1 MQIHSKMASL
11 GHPDIGAEDV
21 VIQVEGLYK
30 RYGKLVA
37 VKGIDFAVKPG
48 EIFGLIGPDG
58 AGKTTTFHILG
69 GVKEASAGNIQIL
82 GKQPRDARLSIGY
95 LTQQFSLYLDLSID
109 ENLRYSAGLR
119 QVPQQLFTQ
128 RRDKYL
134 RLMSLEKFGDRLAG
148 RLSGGMKQKLA
159 LCCALVSQ
167 PRILLL
173 DEPTTGVDPVS
184 RREFWDVLAAVAN
197 EGVTIVVA
205 TPYLDEAERCH
216 RIALMYEGQIQ
227 QIGTLSQ
234 LRDTLG
240 LQRLE
245 VRTPQIEVAERVL
258 MGQLLPLLP
267 PPTPPYQ
274 GGASPAVTSPPYQEG
289 TFPGV
294 SSPPYQGGA
303 RGGETTDIEQT
314 SIVDVQTFG
323 DRLDVLVKDASAGE
337 VEVRTL
343 LIQHQLQ
350 LDSIQTA
357 DATLENVFVS
367 RLRAAGNDPEFI
379 PFPRSKGGDRGSNS
393 QFPTPN
399 SQSQI
404 AIGAKNLR
412 KVFGDFQAV
421 KGVDLEVRYGEIYG
435 LLGAN
440 GAGKTTTIKILCGL
454 LEPTAG
460 TMSLA
465 GQTHNLRSSAV
476 RKRIGYMSQK
486 FTLYDDLSIVQ
497 NLKFYCG
504 VYGVPSRL
512 RRTKIDWVLATCGL
526 VGKED
531 MLTGQLPGGWKQRVA
546 FGASVMHEPE
556 ILFLDEPTSG
566 VDPLA
571 RRQFWRLINDFARS
585 GTAVLVTTH
594 YLEEAEQC
602 NRMGFMVA
610 GEVVAQGLP
619 SEIKAAQPGQ
629 LVEVV
634 TGRTQ
639 EASDLLK
646 TKLAPWRVSI
656 FGDRLHLVLDNPNSE
671 IPEIR
676 QILQTAGIKIYSL
689 RPIPFSL
696 EDAFI
701 GIVQRAQQ

>member
-1 MQIHSKMASL
+1 MTTITPSAELGDSL
-11 GHPDIGAEDV
+11 SYPQIGAE
-21 VIQVEGLYK
+21 VIQVKGLSK

-37 VKGIDFAVKPG
+37 VKGIDFAVQQG

-69 GVKEASAGNIQIL
+69 GVMEASAGKIQIL
-82 GKQPRDARLSIGY
+82 GKPPRDARLSIGY

-109 ENLRYSAGLR
+109 ENLRYTAGLR
-119 QVPQQLFTQ
+119 EVPDQLFGQ
-128 RRDKYL
+128 RRQKYL
-134 RLMSLEKFGDRLAG
+134 RLMSLDKFGDRLAG

-159 LCCALVSQ
+159 LCCALISQ
-167 PRILLL
+167 PEILLL

-184 RREFWDVLAAVAN
+184 RREFWDVLAAIAA
-197 EGVTIVVA
+197 EGVTVVVA
-205 TPYLDEAERCH
+205 TPYLDEAERCD
-216 RIALMYEGQIQ
+216 RIALMYEGEIH

-234 LRDTLG
+234 LRESLG

-245 VRTPQIEVAERVL
+245 VRTQQLEAAERAL
-258 MGQLLPLLP
+258 HEA
-267 PPTPPYQ
+267 TNSKY
-274 GGASPAVTSPPYQEG
+274 
-289 TFPGV
+289 
-294 SSPPYQGGA
+294 
-303 RGGETTDIEQT
+303 T

-323 DRLDVLVKDASAGE
+323 DRLDVLVKDATVATAA
-337 VEVRTL
+337 VQTIFTQQR
-343 LIQHQLQ
+343 LQ

-379 PFPRSKGGDRGSNS
+379 PFPRGKKGSGELGVGSG
-393 QFPTPN
+393 
-399 SQSQI
+399 I
-404 AIGAKNLR
+404 AIGANQLR

-421 KGVDLEVRYGEIYG
+421 KSVDLEVRYGEIYG

-454 LEPTAG
+454 LEPTSG
-460 TMSLA
+460 KISLA
-465 GQTHNLRSSAV
+465 GQTQNLRSSAV
-476 RKRIGYMSQK
+476 RQRIGYMSQK
-486 FTLYDDLSIVQ
+486 FTLYDDLTIIQ
-497 NLKFYCG
+497 NLEFYCG

-512 RRTKIDWVLATCGL
+512 RRPKIDWVLATCGL
-526 VGKED
+526 VGREN

-571 RRQFWRLINDFARS
+571 RRQFWRLINEFARA

-610 GEVVAQGLP
+610 GEVVAQGSP

-634 TGRTQ
+634 TDKTQ
-639 EASDLLK
+639 DASNLLK
-646 TKLAPWRVSI
+646 TQFAPWRVSI
-656 FGDRLHLVLDNPNSE
+656 FGDRLHLVLDHSDSD
-671 IPEIR
+671 IPHIR
-676 QILQTAGIKIYSL
+676 SILQTNRINLRSL

-701 GIVQRAQQ
+701 GIVQRTQEEEREN